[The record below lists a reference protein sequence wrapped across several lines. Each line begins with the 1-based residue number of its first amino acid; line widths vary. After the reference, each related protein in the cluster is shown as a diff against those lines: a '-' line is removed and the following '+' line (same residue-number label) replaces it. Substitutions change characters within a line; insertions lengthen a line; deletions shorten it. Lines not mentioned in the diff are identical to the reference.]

1 MPGSQIFKK
10 LSMGIQ
16 SGRPSLV
23 IVQLWAG
30 QVIQGAMCCL
40 TGKAA
45 DYYSNL
51 LDCQPDLHYHQV
63 VSHLA
68 KRYGQKDLVSEN
80 TPKRK

>member
-1 MPGSQIFKK
+1 
-10 LSMGIQ
+10 MGIQ
-16 SGRPSLV
+16 SGKPSSKKSIV
-23 IVQLWAG
+23 TVQLWAG

-63 VSHLA
+63 ESHLA